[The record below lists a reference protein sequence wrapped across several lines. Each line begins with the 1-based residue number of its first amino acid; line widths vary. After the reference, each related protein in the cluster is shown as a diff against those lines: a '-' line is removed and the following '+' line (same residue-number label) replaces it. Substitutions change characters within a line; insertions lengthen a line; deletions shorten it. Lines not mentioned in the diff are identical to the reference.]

1 MRTLSMPRN
10 LYYGWYI
17 VYALAITETV
27 SYGVLYYAFSVFI
40 TPMEAD
46 FGWSRAEV
54 TGALS
59 LATLISGILAIPV
72 GYWLDKHGA
81 RALMTVGS
89 LGASIL
95 VFAWAQTD
103 NLLMFYVIWA
113 LIGVMM
119 SAVLY
124 EPAFVV
130 AAKWFENRRGQA
142 MTIITF
148 AAGFASTIF
157 LPLTEWLNRNY
168 GRQDAIMILGAI
180 LLICTAPLHGF
191 ILRRRP
197 QDLGLEPDG
206 TPPPSA
212 SESDTETSPIRIKN
226 ISVSMGKAVRS
237 QTFWWLTLAFSFS
250 SLSALAIRTHFYP
263 YLIDNGY
270 DSSFA
275 AGLGGAIGVMQ
286 VAGRV
291 LFAPLD
297 ARYSG
302 RTLSI
307 GIFALLGISLMIL
320 YTIQSTFGVILFVIV
335 FGMAFGAVTL
345 VRPVIIA
352 QYYGSAQYGRISS
365 VMATFL
371 TFAGTIAPFGAGVL
385 YDGFQQNY
393 DPILIILFVLSML
406 AILAMLRAQPATSLT
421 TT

>member
-1 MRTLSMPRN
+1 MRTLSLPRKF
-10 LYYGWYI
+10 YYGWYI
-17 VYALAITETV
+17 VYALAITETI
-27 SYGVLYYAFSVFI
+27 SYGVLYYAFSVLI
-40 TPMEAD
+40 PPMEAD
-46 FGWSRAEV
+46 FGWSRGEV

-59 LATLISGILAIPV
+59 LATLVSGILAIPV

-81 RALMTVGS
+81 RALMTIGS
-89 LGASIL
+89 LGASLL

-103 NLLMFYVIWA
+103 NLLVFYMIWA

-157 LPLTEWLNRNY
+157 LPLTEWLNSNY
-168 GRQDAIMILGAI
+168 GRENAIMILGAI
-180 LLICTAPLHGF
+180 LITTTVPLHGF

-197 QDLGLEPDG
+197 QDLGLQPDG
-206 TPPPSA
+206 TPPLST
-212 SESDTETSPIRIKN
+212 SDEEKPATPIKN
-226 ISVSMGKAVRS
+226 INVSMGKAVRS
-237 QTFWWLTLAFSFS
+237 RTFWWLTLAFSLS

-263 YLIDNGY
+263 YLTDNGF

-286 VAGRV
+286 VVGRV

-297 ARYSG
+297 ARFSA

-307 GIFALLGISLMIL
+307 GIFALLGISVMIL
-320 YTIQSTFGVILFVIV
+320 YTVQSTFGVILFVIV

-371 TFAGTIAPFGAGVL
+371 IFAGTLAPVGAGIL
-385 YDGFQQNY
+385 YDGFEQNY
-393 DPILIILFVLSML
+393 DPILIILCVLSVL
-406 AILAMLRAQPATSLT
+406 AIVAMFQAKEVESKSP
-421 TT
+421 